1 MMKRALPAFLLA
13 IAVVSPRRMPTQTAM
28 RSNSAV
34 TFTSPP
40 ARRLTT
46 PCVSFAA
53 SAPTAKVN
61 GDIVVFFGDVELNG
75 EAHHDVVN
83 FFGKTRPRT
92 TPPLAATWLN
102 FFGSVRLGENVTV
115 GKDLVAFFGSLDAP
129 SSVSVGGDRVVQP
142 AWVIALPPLVF
153 ILVIL
158 VIVYEL
164 PLLPQ
169 ASVPRRLSRSPSA
182 VAGSSAN
189 RRDAVR

>member
-13 IAVVSPRRMPTQTAM
+13 IAVVVAAPHAHANSDEVQFGSDIHIASGQTAHD
-28 RSNSAV
+28 AV
-34 TFTSPP
+34 CFFCSVR
-40 ARRLTT
+40 ADG
-46 PCVSFAA
+46 
-53 SAPTAKVN
+53 KVN

-83 FFGKTRPRT
+83 FFGKTT
-92 TPPLAATWLN
+92 AADNASVGGDMVN

-164 PLLPQ
+164 RSYRRRQFLGGYPGP
-169 ASVPRRLSRSPSA
+169 PRQ
-182 VAGSSAN
+182 
-189 RRDAVR
+189 